1 MQKTDAVSARLTVNV
16 EENDYKDTVVKKLK
30 EIGRTHQIPGFR
42 KGHVAIADLHR
53 RFGADV
59 TSDVINHDVFEA
71 VMKYIDDNKLNVL
84 GQPVPVEVKA
94 LDFKKEK
101 DFTFEYDLALAPE
114 LDVKI
119 DKDEH
124 IPYYTIEVTDEMV
137 DEQDKAFRKRFGA
150 QVPGEEFEDD
160 ALVKGAIEQ
169 LDENGNVIEGEGAI
183 QVTNGIVAPMYFKS
197 DDQKDLFKGAKV
209 GDKITFNPWMTCNGD
224 PTEMSS
230 MLQVDKAKV
239 ADLHND
245 FRFTIS
251 EIIVVRPAELNQ
263 EFFDQVFGKDKVSD
277 EAGYRNAIREM
288 IAGELKQNSE
298 MVFRMSA
305 RKYFLEKYGS
315 MELPAAILKKWLIM
329 RNEGLNDSNIDEEY
343 GRMEPDLKWQLV
355 KENIAQKLEV
365 KIEESD
371 LIDMAKGI
379 AARQFAQ
386 YGMTNIDDETLT
398 NYAKNI
404 LADKNYRP
412 RLVEQC
418 GDFKLFQSI
427 ENGVTLDCETVSL
440 DKFKEIA
447 STDRKSVV

>member
-343 GRMEPDLKWQLV
+343 GRMEADLKWQLV

-447 STDRKSVV
+447 STI

>member
-1 MQKTDAVSARLTVNV
+1 MNVTMQKTDAVSARLTVNV

-183 QVTNGIVAPMYFKS
+183 QVTNGIVAPMYFKP

-447 STDRKSVV
+447 STT

>member
-1 MQKTDAVSARLTVNV
+1 MNVTMQKTDAVSARLTVNV

-101 DFTFEYDLALAPE
+101 DFTFEYDMALAPE

-329 RNEGLNDSNIDEEY
+329 RNEGLNDSNIDEGY

-447 STDRKSVV
+447 STI

>member
-183 QVTNGIVAPMYFKS
+183 QVTNGIVAPMYFKP

-447 STDRKSVV
+447 STI

>member
-1 MQKTDAVSARLTVNV
+1 MNVTMQKTDAVSARLTVNV

-209 GDKITFNPWMTCNGD
+209 GDKITFSPWMTCNGD

-447 STDRKSVV
+447 STI

>member
-263 EFFDQVFGKDKVSD
+263 EFFDQGFGKDKVSD

-447 STDRKSVV
+447 STI

>member
-1 MQKTDAVSARLTVNV
+1 MNVTMQKTDAVSARLTVNV

-209 GDKITFNPWMTCNGD
+209 GDKITFDPWMTCNGD

-447 STDRKSVV
+447 STI

>member
-1 MQKTDAVSARLTVNV
+1 MNVTMQKTDAVSARLTVNV

-386 YGMTNIDDETLT
+386 YGMTNIDDKTLT

-447 STDRKSVV
+447 STI

>member
-1 MQKTDAVSARLTVNV
+1 MNVTMQKTDAVSARLTVNV

-197 DDQKDLFKGAKV
+197 DDQKDLFKRAKV

-447 STDRKSVV
+447 STI

>member
-447 STDRKSVV
+447 STI

>member
-1 MQKTDAVSARLTVNV
+1 MNVTMQKTDAVSARLTVNV

-183 QVTNGIVAPMYFKS
+183 QVTNGIVAPMYFKP

-447 STDRKSVV
+447 STI

>member
-1 MQKTDAVSARLTVNV
+1 MNVTMQKTDAVSARLTVNV

-42 KGHVAIADLHR
+42 KGHVAIADLQR

-169 LDENGNVIEGEGAI
+169 LDENGNVMEGDGAI
-183 QVTNGIVAPMYFKS
+183 QVANGIVAPMYFKS
-197 DDQKDLFKGAKV
+197 DDQKALFKGAKV
-209 GDKITFNPWMTCNGD
+209 GDKVTFNPWMTCNGD

-230 MLQVDKAKV
+230 MLQADKAKV

-251 EIIVVRPAELNQ
+251 EIIVVKPAELNQ

-315 MELPAAILKKWLIM
+315 MELPAAILKRWLIM

-343 GRMEPDLKWQLV
+343 SHMEPDLKWQLV

-371 LIDMAKGI
+371 LIEMAKGI

-404 LADKNYRP
+404 LGDKNYRP

-447 STDRKSVV
+447 STI

>member
-101 DFTFEYDLALAPE
+101 DFTFEYDMALAPE

-169 LDENGNVIEGEGAI
+169 LDENGNVTEGEGAI

-447 STDRKSVV
+447 STI

>member
-1 MQKTDAVSARLTVNV
+1 MNVTMQKTDAVSARLTVNV

-169 LDENGNVIEGEGAI
+169 LDKNGNVIEGEGAI

-447 STDRKSVV
+447 STI

>member
-1 MQKTDAVSARLTVNV
+1 MNVTMQKTDAVSARLTVNV
-16 EENDYKDTVVKKLK
+16 EENDYKDTAVKKLK

-114 LDVKI
+114 LDVNI

-447 STDRKSVV
+447 STI

>member
-1 MQKTDAVSARLTVNV
+1 MNVTMQKTDAVSARLTVNV

-197 DDQKDLFKGAKV
+197 DDQKALFKGAKV

-245 FRFTIS
+245 FRFAIS

-315 MELPAAILKKWLIM
+315 MELPAAILKKGLIM

-447 STDRKSVV
+447 STI

>member
-1 MQKTDAVSARLTVNV
+1 MNVTMQKTDAVSARLTVNV

-101 DFTFEYDLALAPE
+101 DFTCEYDLALAPE

-183 QVTNGIVAPMYFKS
+183 QVTNGIVAPMYFKP

-447 STDRKSVV
+447 STI

>member
-1 MQKTDAVSARLTVNV
+1 MNVTMQKTDAVSARLTVNV

-379 AARQFAQ
+379 AAHQFAQ

-447 STDRKSVV
+447 STI

>member
-1 MQKTDAVSARLTVNV
+1 MNVTMQKTDAVSARLTVNV

-315 MELPAAILKKWLIM
+315 MELPATILKKWLIM

-447 STDRKSVV
+447 STI